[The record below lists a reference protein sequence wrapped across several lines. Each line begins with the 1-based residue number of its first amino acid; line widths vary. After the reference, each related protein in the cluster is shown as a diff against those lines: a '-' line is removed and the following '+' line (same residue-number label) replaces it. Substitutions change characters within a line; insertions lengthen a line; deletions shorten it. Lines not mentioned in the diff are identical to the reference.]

1 MSSRRHLVVSLAPA
15 ALAAVALGTVGSLSG
30 DKTLGGTPGAAGW
43 LTLCLLLCLAL
54 ASLHRPLGGSS
65 LGLGTAALPLALLV
79 AGPVGAGWLAA
90 AGYALGGIGR
100 RLLRHLSAAA
110 PEERRGLLRLAEGAG
125 RSALAT
131 LGAGWAWS
139 LASGGGA
146 SPDGAPAAPGWAGG
160 VGWATT
166 TAGGAGY
173 LLVFA
178 LLVAVGTRIRRP
190 NQRFHPLLLATPLLL
205 DGAGWVFGVLVAAA
219 AGRELAVGTGP
230 AIAPALLGGF
240 ALLTFEAARLG
251 VLQGAF
257 ERRAVDL
264 ERVSQASR
272 RMAASGFGLAGVA
285 VQIRAECLR
294 VIEADYFQLELEMG
308 DGNVNAEGGGAAR
321 DTKSW
326 WIGPDGVI
334 HGGAPSPGPS
344 PPPLPGIHRR
354 RTWEVIT
361 RELEIDG
368 RRLARIHLWCDPR
381 RTGEGQIEILERLL
395 PQLGAWVHRALLDR
409 EAREDPLTGVPVRR
423 LLERAFADSFARCRE
438 TGGTMSVVM
447 CDLDHFKSINDTFG
461 HGVGDR
467 ALKAVAQALETHRR
481 EGDTLARYGG
491 EEFALL
497 LDRTAGVEAL
507 EVAERL
513 RKAVE
518 ALALEERGRDVPLR
532 ISLGV
537 AAFPELWAAAPGELL
552 ALADE
557 ALYEAKRRGRNRALL
572 NLGQGRFRTVKGK
585 VVEREGGG
593 EESVEPPRIFA

>member
-15 ALAAVALGTVGSLSG
+15 ALALVTLGVLESLSG
-30 DKTLGGTPGAAGW
+30 DEAVGGVPAAAAW
-43 LTLCLLLCLAL
+43 LTLCLLISMAV
-54 ASLHRPLGGSS
+54 ASLHRPLGGST
-65 LGLGTAALPLALLV
+65 LGLGAAAVPLAILA
-79 AGPVGAGWLAA
+79 AGPVGAAWLAA
-90 AGYALGGIGR
+90 AGYALGGLGR
-100 RLLRHLSAAA
+100 RVLRQLSPTA
-110 PEERRGLLRLAEGAG
+110 PDERRGLVRLVEGAG
-125 RSALAT
+125 RAALAT
-131 LGAGWAWS
+131 LGAAWLWS
-139 LASGGGA
+139 LAGGWGDAA
-146 SPDGAPAAPGWAGG
+146 SNPSERIGWAGG
-160 VGWATT
+160 LGWPSA

-178 LLVAVGTRIRRP
+178 LLIVLATRIRRP
-190 NQRFHPLLLATPLLL
+190 RQRLHPLHLAAPLLL
-205 DGAGWVFGVLVAAA
+205 DLAGWILGALLTAAGALELA
-219 AGRELAVGTGP
+219 AGRGP
-230 AIAPALLGGF
+230 AVAAALLGGF
-240 ALLTFEAARLG
+240 ALLSLEASRLG
-251 VLQGAF
+251 LLQGAF

-294 VIEADYFQLELEMG
+294 VIEADYFQLELEL
-308 DGNVNAEGGGAAR
+308 GGGDEDAAR

-326 WIGPDGVI
+326 WIGPDGAI
-334 HGGAPSPGPS
+334 HGGAPAPGPS

-354 RTWEVIT
+354 RSWEVIE

-368 RRLARIHLWCDPR
+368 RRLARIRLWCDPR
-381 RTGEGQIEILERLL
+381 RIEPGQVEILDRLV

-423 LLERAFADSFARCRE
+423 LLERALADSFARCRE
-438 TGGTMSVVM
+438 TGGTLSVLM
-447 CDLDHFKSINDTFG
+447 CDLDHFKRINDTFG
-461 HGVGDR
+461 HGAGDR
-467 ALKAVAQALETHRR
+467 ALKAVAQTLEAHRR

-491 EEFALL
+491 EEFAVL
-497 LDRTAGVEAL
+497 LDRTGGAEAL

-518 ALALEERGRDVPLR
+518 TLALEERERSIELR

-593 EESVEPPRIFA
+593 DGSVEAPRIFA